1 MAKGKKKSKRKSNNL
16 KEDIS
21 GINVLNL
28 LMVIKLLTFNVNK
41 SFEESKFITYST
53 DDVLENINPINSEI
67 VEKLYSTMFYKP
79 KYYHLYEGRLGLI
92 RCCIAGLVKEMDEI
106 KVKPLE
112 EQFDTN
118 IRINKFLCTIL
129 DNIIV
134 MIENHNN
141 YEFKTDLNW
150 FGTNWL
156 LLMVYEAKQEDLTN
170 ILNISCDEIFV
181 AHDDDKL
188 MFLR

>member
-1 MAKGKKKSKRKSNNL
+1 
-16 KEDIS
+16 
-21 GINVLNL
+21 
-28 LMVIKLLTFNVNK
+28 
-41 SFEESKFITYST
+41 
-53 DDVLENINPINSEI
+53 
-67 VEKLYSTMFYKP
+67 
-79 KYYHLYEGRLGLI
+79 
-92 RCCIAGLVKEMDEI
+92 
-106 KVKPLE
+106 
-112 EQFDTN
+112 
-118 IRINKFLCTIL
+118 
-129 DNIIV
+129 